1 MTQFLFDPSL
11 GVSTSRLYSMFRFPD
26 SNTVHLQCDI
36 LLCDKEDCEEPL
48 CVTDPDSE
56 TGRSLPAP
64 SSVSDEEDDKTRMM
78 ASTTVFVVEPGVTAL
93 GNTLHPCCTT
103 CLVPDFFLLINQ
115 YYAFMPSFIR
125 DTTRYCYYDY
135 YYDSY
140 QISFDKVH
148 IRTVFNLFLVLLHI

>member
-1 MTQFLFDPSL
+1 MLTQFLFDPSV

-36 LLCDKEDCEEPL
+36 LLCDKENCEEPL

-64 SSVSDEEDDKTRMM
+64 TSASDEEDDKTRMM

-93 GNTLHPCCTT
+93 GKTLNTLHNLRGPGI
-103 CLVPDFFLLINQ
+103 FHLLILIN
-115 YYAFMPSFIR
+115 
-125 DTTRYCYYDY
+125 
-135 YYDSY
+135 
-140 QISFDKVH
+140 
-148 IRTVFNLFLVLLHI
+148 

>member
-1 MTQFLFDPSL
+1 MESKFETVLPSVTRTAQSDSSITTGKIILSKYFSISEISASRCPERNVLTQFLFDPSV

-36 LLCDKEDCEEPL
+36 LLCDKENCEEPL

-64 SSVSDEEDDKTRMM
+64 TSASDEEDDKTRMM

-93 GNTLHPCCTT
+93 GKN
-103 CLVPDFFLLINQ
+103 I
-115 YYAFMPSFIR
+115 
-125 DTTRYCYYDY
+125 
-135 YYDSY
+135 
-140 QISFDKVH
+140 
-148 IRTVFNLFLVLLHI
+148 

>member
-1 MTQFLFDPSL
+1 MTQFLFDPIV

-36 LLCDKEDCEEPL
+36 LLCDKENCEEPL

-64 SSVSDEEDDKTRMM
+64 ISASDEEDDKTRMM

-93 GNTLHPCCTT
+93 GKILK
-103 CLVPDFFLLINQ
+103 
-115 YYAFMPSFIR
+115 SFSARLAWSGIFSPL
-125 DTTRYCYYDY
+125 D
-135 YYDSY
+135 
-140 QISFDKVH
+140 
-148 IRTVFNLFLVLLHI
+148 